1 MNEKNNLDQKNVN
14 FFLDEIEEKVSI
26 NQLLTIDELLE
37 FSRIHLI
44 DIFSN
49 ETMFQYSFLTICLY
63 EDFFHG
69 KYDEIVFNNYSVNIE
84 KIKLLLTRLDRNV
97 NDFYRHEQWMIE
109 KMFDDLEE
117 KKERYERTKSSLIL
131 LLNVINIYCQDYKFD
146 NQLTQEELKS
156 LKEESEINII
166 DKRFSEKAP
175 TNAAKIKALMDFCP
189 ELWSKLSKSQS
200 KEVQQNV
207 IHAITGVNKEDSYKL
222 SFGHRQSELAKVT
235 VNDFENV
242 FSKLNPS
249 N

>member
-14 FFLDEIEEKVSI
+14 FFLDEIEEKVS
-26 NQLLTIDELLE
+26 NYQLLTIDELLE